1 MEAGRGEERGRE
13 ISSRTK
19 NVRDGEE
26 VSLRKPTHS
35 QERMRKKKRRLA
47 PFEMKEEE
55 KTQEEAAG
63 LKAAATKDNYG
74 LMARTRR
81 GLPEP
86 LTILRGAAMT
96 TAPVG
101 GS

>member
-1 MEAGRGEERGRE
+1 
-13 ISSRTK
+13 
-19 NVRDGEE
+19 
-26 VSLRKPTHS
+26 
-35 QERMRKKKRRLA
+35 MRKKKRRLA
-47 PFEMKEEE
+47 PFEMTEEE
-55 KTQEEAAG
+55 KAQEEAAG
-63 LKAAATKDNYG
+63 LKAAATKGNYG
-74 LMARTRR
+74 VRARTRR